1 MMSKPSRRD
10 VIKALAGAA
19 LVGTGAAGYELSGR
33 SGRSDASVHP
43 GSPRRGAEGMSR
55 PSDPVPLGMA
65 GPRWVLKFSDEF
77 SGGRLDGNIWRDD
90 AAGVVDDG
98 RLVLT
103 RAGSVTTED
112 SYRFDTGAVEI
123 RARLPRSTSGST
135 GRFWIRPVRGSPPI
149 APLVVGTP
157 QAVSTARKDAPGFH
171 VFGAQVRLGSVSWY
185 FDGRPAGAYRG
196 AAADPVSQGPWHL
209 VLTLEVED
217 LHHPAPFV
225 VDYVRAW
232 QE

>member
-1 MMSKPSRRD
+1 MSKPSRRD

-19 LVGTGAAGYELSGR
+19 LVGSGAATYELSGPSR
-33 SGRSDASVHP
+33 RSDASVP
-43 GSPRRGAEGMSR
+43 PAPLRRGAEGTR
-55 PSDPVPLGMA
+55 PPSDPVPLGMA
-65 GPRWVLKFSDEF
+65 GPRWVLKFSEEF

-90 AAGVVDDG
+90 AAAVVDDG

-123 RARLPRSTSGST
+123 RARLPASTSGST
-135 GRFWIRPVRGSPPI
+135 GRFWMRPGRGSEPI
-149 APLVVGTP
+149 APLAVRSP
-157 QAVSTARKDAPGFH
+157 QAVSSVRKEAPGFH
-171 VFGAQVRLGSVSWY
+171 VFGAEVRLGSVSWY

-196 AAADPVSQGPWHL
+196 AAADPVSRGPWHL

-217 LHHPAPFV
+217 RHHASAFV